1 MPVRTDRT
9 AVSGGLEHF
18 AKSASKKDYGL
29 DVPHEVNPRFANR
42 RDGGDAGVDVIPHQG
57 EVLEFPSLE
66 MPPRTQPQ
74 FDAILPSSS
83 MLIFGDVIQEIPK
96 ILDSIFEPWGFFFFS
111 IQRKLPVFVLEEDVK
126 R

>member
-1 MPVRTDRT
+1 
-9 AVSGGLEHF
+9 
-18 AKSASKKDYGL
+18 
-29 DVPHEVNPRFANR
+29 
-42 RDGGDAGVDVIPHQG
+42 
-57 EVLEFPSLE
+57 
-66 MPPRTQPQ
+66 
-74 FDAILPSSS
+74 